1 MKKIV
6 SIILLIS
13 ILTSCSFIMR
23 KVLLGIRK
31 PKVENQ
37 KSLTKYLQKNQ
48 VDTINAYYLSDSLY
62 LKLITEDTKYF
73 SKYEV
78 YNSKLEKIAPK
89 DTLVN
94 QCYGNI
100 ELILKNIENTE
111 LWKKDST
118 INNVCNIEKNYKAIN
133 GSLEKEKI
141 FSGNDNYIV
150 FYWAKFM
157 GKYTKSIL
165 KIASEI
171 QQQKKPNLKVIT
183 INMDK
188 NIEMSDSIKE
198 LEYNFN

>member
-1 MKKIV
+1 
-6 SIILLIS
+6 
-13 ILTSCSFIMR
+13 MR